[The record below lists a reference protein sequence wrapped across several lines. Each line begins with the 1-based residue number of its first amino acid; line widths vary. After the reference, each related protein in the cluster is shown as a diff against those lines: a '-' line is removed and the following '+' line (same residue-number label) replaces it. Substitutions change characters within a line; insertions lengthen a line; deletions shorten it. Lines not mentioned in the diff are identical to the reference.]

1 MVLGLEPRNAIEMV
15 RFLACLLV
23 NHCSSRTDATKT
35 NPLMYFHPI
44 MYFILIVCSPIICY
58 YSLGRCHKG
67 HVAEEQRGKLS
78 VAPVA
83 ASHEPS

>member
-1 MVLGLEPRNAIEMV
+1 MALGLESRIAIRMV

-23 NHCSSRTDATKT
+23 NLCSSRTDATNSNKY
-35 NPLMYFHPI
+35 YFLPI

-67 HVAEEQRGKLS
+67 RVAEEQRGELS
-78 VAPVA
+78 VTVVA
-83 ASHEPS
+83 VSHEPS